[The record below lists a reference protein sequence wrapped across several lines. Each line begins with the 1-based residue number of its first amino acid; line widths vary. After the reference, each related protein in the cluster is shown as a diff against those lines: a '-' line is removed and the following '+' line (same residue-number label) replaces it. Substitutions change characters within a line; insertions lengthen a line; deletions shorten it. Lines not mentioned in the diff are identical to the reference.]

1 MAPLSDLPISILF
14 ELILPQFTD
23 EELENSCWITP
34 SFRTAN
40 PDKLFLRGSYFG
52 LCTLELLLTEL
63 IRTFS
68 RRGFAGTAAA
78 GAMVVG
84 TPINASAQAGKV
96 VSGLEILLG
105 QKRALLAGKRVGL
118 ITNPTGVTVK
128 LESAI
133 DLMARARDFKLA
145 ALFGPEHGVRG
156 DAQAGAAVADNV
168 DARTGL
174 PAYSLYGTTRKP
186 TPAMLAGLDVLVFD
200 IQDIGARFY
209 TYPWTLAL
217 VKHAAREAGI
227 GVIVADRPNPIGGI
241 RVEGPVLDPAL
252 ASFVGAYPIP
262 IRHGMTLGEL
272 ALMMNADFGIGCDL
286 NVVKCANWRRPD
298 DATQIG
304 LPWVPPSPN
313 MPTIDTAFVYPG
325 TCLIEG
331 TNLSEGRGTARP
343 FELIGAPFIDAHGLA
358 DRLNQRNLPGARFRP
373 AWFTPSFSKFQG
385 QLCAGVQV
393 HITDRATL
401 SPVDAGIAILLDVAG
416 HHGKEFSFLPG
427 NPPFFDKLAGVS
439 WLREAIAAG
448 ESLDAIKMRWQP
460 ELAAFKLKRARR
472 LLY

>member
-1 MAPLSDLPISILF
+1 M
-14 ELILPQFTD
+14 Q
-23 EELENSCWITP
+23 
-34 SFRTAN
+34 
-40 PDKLFLRGSYFG
+40 
-52 LCTLELLLTEL
+52 L

-68 RRGFAGTAAA
+68 RRSFVGLATASVFATGTT
-78 GAMVVG
+78 V
-84 TPINASAQAGKV
+84 TAQARAGRV
-96 VSGLEILLG
+96 VPGLDVLLG
-105 QKRALLAGKRVGL
+105 PKRGLLAGKRVGL

-133 DLMARARDFKLA
+133 DRMAQARDFKLA

-156 DAQAGAAVADNV
+156 DAQAGAAVADRM

-217 VKHAAREAGI
+217 VMQAAREAGM

-272 ALMMNADFGIGCDL
+272 ALMMNTDFGIGCDL
-286 NVVKCANWRRPD
+286 TVVTCTNWRRPD
-298 DATQIG
+298 DATQTG

-313 MPTIDTAFVYPG
+313 MPTIDTAFIYPG

-331 TNLSEGRGTARP
+331 TNLSEGRGTTKP

-358 DRLNQRNLPGARFRP
+358 DRVNQRNLPGAHFRP

-385 QLCAGVQV
+385 QLCAGVQL
-393 HITDRATL
+393 HITDRAAFA
-401 SPVDAGIAILLDVAG
+401 PVDAGIAILLEVAR
-416 HHGKEFSFLPG
+416 HHGKDFSFLPG
-427 NPPFFDKLAGVS
+427 NPPFFDKLAGAS
-439 WLREAIAAG
+439 WLREAITAG
-448 ESLDAIKMRWQP
+448 ESLEAIKTRWQP

>member
-1 MAPLSDLPISILF
+1 M
-14 ELILPQFTD
+14 Q
-23 EELENSCWITP
+23 
-34 SFRTAN
+34 
-40 PDKLFLRGSYFG
+40 
-52 LCTLELLLTEL
+52 L

-68 RRGFAGTAAA
+68 RRSFVGLATASVFATGTT
-78 GAMVVG
+78 V
-84 TPINASAQAGKV
+84 TAQARAGRV
-96 VSGLEILLG
+96 VPGLDVLLG
-105 QKRALLAGKRVGL
+105 PKRGLLAGKRVGL

-133 DLMARARDFKLA
+133 DRMAQARDFKLA

-156 DAQAGAAVADNV
+156 DAQAGAAVADRM

-217 VKHAAREAGI
+217 VMQAAREAGM

-272 ALMMNADFGIGCDL
+272 ALMMNTDFGIGCDL
-286 NVVKCANWRRPD
+286 TVVTCTNWRRPD
-298 DATQIG
+298 DATQTG

-313 MPTIDTAFVYPG
+313 MPTIDTAFIYPG

-331 TNLSEGRGTARP
+331 TNLSEGRGTTKP

-358 DRLNQRNLPGARFRP
+358 DRLNQRNLPGAHFRP

-393 HITDRATL
+393 HITDRAAFA
-401 SPVDAGIAILLDVAG
+401 PVDAGIAILLEVAR
-416 HHGKEFSFLPG
+416 HYGKDFSFLPG
-427 NPPFFDKLAGVS
+427 NPPFFDKLAGAS
-439 WLREAIAAG
+439 WLREAITAG
-448 ESLDAIKMRWQP
+448 ESLDAIKTRWQP
-460 ELAAFKLKRARR
+460 ELAAFKLIRARR

>member
-1 MAPLSDLPISILF
+1 M
-14 ELILPQFTD
+14 Q
-23 EELENSCWITP
+23 
-34 SFRTAN
+34 
-40 PDKLFLRGSYFG
+40 
-52 LCTLELLLTEL
+52 L

-68 RRGFAGTAAA
+68 RRSFVGLATASVFATGTT
-78 GAMVVG
+78 V
-84 TPINASAQAGKV
+84 TAQARAGRV
-96 VSGLEILLG
+96 APGLDVLLG
-105 QKRALLAGKRVGL
+105 PKRGLLAGKRVGL

-133 DLMARARDFKLA
+133 DRMAQARDFKLA

-156 DAQAGAAVADNV
+156 DAQAGAAVADRM

-217 VKHAAREAGI
+217 VMQAAREAGM

-272 ALMMNADFGIGCDL
+272 ALMMNTDFGIGCDL
-286 NVVKCANWRRPD
+286 TVVTCTNWRRPD
-298 DATQIG
+298 DATQTG

-313 MPTIDTAFVYPG
+313 MPTIDTAFIYPG

-331 TNLSEGRGTARP
+331 TNLSEGRGTTKP

-358 DRLNQRNLPGARFRP
+358 DRVNQRNLPGAHFRP

-385 QLCAGVQV
+385 QLCAGVQL
-393 HITDRATL
+393 HITDRAAFA
-401 SPVDAGIAILLDVAG
+401 PVDAGIAILLEVAR
-416 HHGKEFSFLPG
+416 HHGKDFSFLPG
-427 NPPFFDKLAGVS
+427 NPPFFDKLAGAS
-439 WLREAIAAG
+439 WLREAITAG
-448 ESLDAIKMRWQP
+448 ESLEAIKTRWQP

>member
-1 MAPLSDLPISILF
+1 MQ
-14 ELILPQFTD
+14 LI
-23 EELENSCWITP
+23 
-34 SFRTAN
+34 
-40 PDKLFLRGSYFG
+40 K
-52 LCTLELLLTEL
+52 
-63 IRTFS
+63 TFS
-68 RRGFAGTAAA
+68 RRSF
-78 GAMVVG
+78 VG
-84 TPINASAQAGKV
+84 LATASAFATGTTVTAQARAGRV
-96 VSGLEILLG
+96 VPGLDVLLG
-105 QKRALLAGKRVGL
+105 PKRGLLAGKRVGL

-133 DLMARARDFKLA
+133 DRMAQARDFKLA

-156 DAQAGAAVADNV
+156 DAQAGAAVADRM

-217 VKHAAREAGI
+217 VMQAAREAGM

-272 ALMMNADFGIGCDL
+272 ALMMNTDFGIGCDL
-286 NVVKCANWRRPD
+286 TVVTCTNWRRPD
-298 DATQIG
+298 DATQTG

-313 MPTIDTAFVYPG
+313 MPTIDTAFIYPG

-331 TNLSEGRGTARP
+331 TNLSEGRGTTKP

-358 DRLNQRNLPGARFRP
+358 DRLNQRNLPGAHFRP

-393 HITDRATL
+393 HITDRAAFA
-401 SPVDAGIAILLDVAG
+401 PVDAGIAILLEVAR
-416 HHGKEFSFLPG
+416 HHGKDFSFLPG

-439 WLREAIAAG
+439 WLREAITAG
-448 ESLDAIKMRWQP
+448 ESLEAIKTRWQP
-460 ELAAFKLKRARR
+460 ELAAFKPKRARR

>member
-1 MAPLSDLPISILF
+1 M
-14 ELILPQFTD
+14 Q
-23 EELENSCWITP
+23 
-34 SFRTAN
+34 
-40 PDKLFLRGSYFG
+40 
-52 LCTLELLLTEL
+52 L

-68 RRGFAGTAAA
+68 RRSF
-78 GAMVVG
+78 VG
-84 TPINASAQAGKV
+84 LATASAFATGTTVTAQARAGRV
-96 VSGLEILLG
+96 VPGLDVLLG
-105 QKRALLAGKRVGL
+105 PKRGLLAGKRVGL

-133 DLMARARDFKLA
+133 DRMAQARDFKLA

-156 DAQAGAAVADNV
+156 DAQAGAAVADRM

-217 VKHAAREAGI
+217 VMQAAREAGM

-272 ALMMNADFGIGCDL
+272 ALMMNTDFGIGCDL
-286 NVVKCANWRRPD
+286 TVVTCTNWRRPD
-298 DATQIG
+298 DATQTG

-313 MPTIDTAFVYPG
+313 MPTIDTAFIYPG

-331 TNLSEGRGTARP
+331 TNLSEGRGTTKP

-358 DRLNQRNLPGARFRP
+358 DRLNQRNLPGAHFRP

-385 QLCAGVQV
+385 QLCAGVQL
-393 HITDRATL
+393 HITDRA
-401 SPVDAGIAILLDVAG
+401 SFAPVDAGIAILLEVAR
-416 HHGKEFSFLPG
+416 HHGKDFSFLPG

-439 WLREAIAAG
+439 WLREAITAG
-448 ESLDAIKMRWQP
+448 ESLEAIKTRWQP

>member
-1 MAPLSDLPISILF
+1 M
-14 ELILPQFTD
+14 E
-23 EELENSCWITP
+23 
-34 SFRTAN
+34 R
-40 PDKLFLRGSYFG
+40 
-52 LCTLELLLTEL
+52 
-63 IRTFS
+63 IRAFS
-68 RRGFAGTAAA
+68 RRSLLGVATASTLAT
-78 GAMVVG
+78 G
-84 TPINASAQAGKV
+84 TPVGAQARAGRV
-96 VSGLEILLG
+96 LPGLDVLLG
-105 QKRALLAGKRVGL
+105 PKRALLTGKRVGL

-156 DAQAGAAVADNV
+156 DAQAGAAVADRV

-174 PAYSLYGTTRKP
+174 SAYSLYGTTRKP
-186 TPAMLAGLDVLVFD
+186 TSAMLAGLDVLVFD

-217 VKHAAREAGI
+217 VMQAAREAGI

-241 RVEGPVLDPAL
+241 RVEGPVLYPAL

-272 ALMMNADFGIGCDL
+272 ALMMNTDFGIGCDL
-286 NVVKCANWRRPD
+286 NVVKCTNWRRTD
-298 DATQIG
+298 DGTKTG

-313 MPTIDTAFVYPG
+313 MPTIDTAFLYPG

-331 TNLSEGRGTARP
+331 TNLSEGRGTTRP
-343 FELIGAPFIDAHGLA
+343 FELIGAPFIDAPALA
-358 DRLNQRNLPGARFRP
+358 DRLNKRNLPGANFRP

-393 HITDRATL
+393 HIADRAAL
-401 SPVDAGIAILLDVAG
+401 APVDAGIAILLDVAC
-416 HHGKEFSFLPG
+416 HHGKDFSFLPG
-427 NPPFFDKLAGVS
+427 DPPFFDKLAGVS
-439 WLREAIAAG
+439 WLREAILAG
-448 ESLDAIKMRWQP
+448 ESVDAIKSRWQP

>member
-1 MAPLSDLPISILF
+1 M
-14 ELILPQFTD
+14 Q
-23 EELENSCWITP
+23 
-34 SFRTAN
+34 
-40 PDKLFLRGSYFG
+40 
-52 LCTLELLLTEL
+52 L

-68 RRGFAGTAAA
+68 RRSFVGLATASVFATGTT
-78 GAMVVG
+78 V
-84 TPINASAQAGKV
+84 TAQARAGRV
-96 VSGLEILLG
+96 VPGLDVLLG
-105 QKRALLAGKRVGL
+105 PKRGLLAGKRVGL

-133 DLMARARDFKLA
+133 DRMAQARDFKLA

-156 DAQAGAAVADNV
+156 DAQAGAAVADRM

-217 VKHAAREAGI
+217 VMQAAREAGM

-272 ALMMNADFGIGCDL
+272 ALMMNTDFGIGCDL
-286 NVVKCANWRRPD
+286 TVVTCTNWRRPD
-298 DATQIG
+298 DATQTG

-313 MPTIDTAFVYPG
+313 MPTIDTAFIYPG

-331 TNLSEGRGTARP
+331 TNLSEGRGTTKP

-358 DRLNQRNLPGARFRP
+358 DRLNQRNLPGAHFRP

-393 HITDRATL
+393 HITDRAAFA
-401 SPVDAGIAILLDVAG
+401 PVDAGIAILLEVAR
-416 HHGKEFSFLPG
+416 HYGKDFSFLPG
-427 NPPFFDKLAGVS
+427 NPPFFDKLAGAS
-439 WLREAIAAG
+439 WLREAITAG
-448 ESLDAIKMRWQP
+448 ESLDAIKTRWQP
-460 ELAAFKLKRARR
+460 ELAAFKLKRARS

>member
-1 MAPLSDLPISILF
+1 MQ
-14 ELILPQFTD
+14 LI
-23 EELENSCWITP
+23 
-34 SFRTAN
+34 
-40 PDKLFLRGSYFG
+40 K
-52 LCTLELLLTEL
+52 
-63 IRTFS
+63 TFS
-68 RRGFAGTAAA
+68 RRSF
-78 GAMVVG
+78 VG
-84 TPINASAQAGKV
+84 LATASAFATGTTVTAQARAGRV
-96 VSGLEILLG
+96 VPGLDVLLG
-105 QKRALLAGKRVGL
+105 PKRELLAGKRVGL

-133 DLMARARDFKLA
+133 DRMARARDFKLA

-156 DAQAGAAVADNV
+156 DAQAGAAVADRM

-217 VKHAAREAGI
+217 VMQAAREAGI
-227 GVIVADRPNPIGGI
+227 DVIVADRPNPIGGI
-241 RVEGPVLDPAL
+241 RIEGPVLDPAL

-272 ALMMNADFGIGCDL
+272 ALMMNTDFGIGCDL
-286 NVVKCANWRRPD
+286 TVVTCTNWRRPD
-298 DATQIG
+298 DATQTG

-313 MPTIDTAFVYPG
+313 MPTIDTAFIYPG

-331 TNLSEGRGTARP
+331 TNLSEGRGTTKP

-358 DRLNQRNLPGARFRP
+358 DRLNQRNLPGAHFRP

-393 HITDRATL
+393 HIKDRTAFA
-401 SPVDAGIAILLDVAG
+401 PVDAGIAILLEVAR
-416 HHGKEFSFLPG
+416 HHGKDFSFLPG

-439 WLREAIAAG
+439 WLREAITAG
-448 ESLDAIKMRWQP
+448 ESLDAIKTRWQP
-460 ELAAFKLKRARR
+460 ELAAFKLKRARS

>member
-1 MAPLSDLPISILF
+1 M
-14 ELILPQFTD
+14 E
-23 EELENSCWITP
+23 
-34 SFRTAN
+34 R
-40 PDKLFLRGSYFG
+40 
-52 LCTLELLLTEL
+52 
-63 IRTFS
+63 IRAFS
-68 RRGFAGTAAA
+68 RRSLLGVATASTLAT
-78 GAMVVG
+78 G
-84 TPINASAQAGKV
+84 TPVGAQARAGRV
-96 VSGLEILLG
+96 LPGLDVLLG
-105 QKRALLAGKRVGL
+105 PKRALLTGRRVGL

-156 DAQAGAAVADNV
+156 DAQAGAAVADRV

-174 PAYSLYGTTRKP
+174 SAYSLYGTTRKP
-186 TPAMLAGLDVLVFD
+186 TSAMLAGLDVLVFD

-217 VKHAAREAGI
+217 VMQAAREAGI

-241 RVEGPVLDPAL
+241 RVEGPVLYPAL

-272 ALMMNADFGIGCDL
+272 ALMMNTDFGIGCDL
-286 NVVKCANWRRPD
+286 NVVKCTNWRRTD
-298 DATQIG
+298 DGTKTG

-313 MPTIDTAFVYPG
+313 MPTIDTAFLYPG

-331 TNLSEGRGTARP
+331 TNLSEGRGTTRP
-343 FELIGAPFIDAHGLA
+343 FELIGAPFIDAPALA
-358 DRLNQRNLPGARFRP
+358 DRLNKRNLPGANFRP

-393 HITDRATL
+393 HIADRAAL
-401 SPVDAGIAILLDVAG
+401 APVDAGIAILLDVAR
-416 HHGKEFSFLPG
+416 HHGKDFSFLPG
-427 NPPFFDKLAGVS
+427 DPPFFDKLAGVS
-439 WLREAIAAG
+439 WLREAILAG
-448 ESLDAIKMRWQP
+448 ESVDAIKSRWQP

>member
-1 MAPLSDLPISILF
+1 V
-14 ELILPQFTD
+14 Q
-23 EELENSCWITP
+23 
-34 SFRTAN
+34 
-40 PDKLFLRGSYFG
+40 
-52 LCTLELLLTEL
+52 L

-68 RRGFAGTAAA
+68 RRSF
-78 GAMVVG
+78 VG
-84 TPINASAQAGKV
+84 LATASAFATGASVTAQARAGRV
-96 VSGLEILLG
+96 VPGLDVLLG
-105 QKRALLAGKRVGL
+105 PKRGLLAGKRVGL

-133 DLMARARDFKLA
+133 DRMAQARDFKLA

-156 DAQAGAAVADNV
+156 DAQAGAAVADRM

-217 VKHAAREAGI
+217 VMQAAREAGM

-262 IRHGMTLGEL
+262 IRHGMTVGEL
-272 ALMMNADFGIGCDL
+272 ALMMNTDFGIGCDL
-286 NVVKCANWRRPD
+286 TVVTCTNWRRPD
-298 DATQIG
+298 DATQTG

-313 MPTIDTAFVYPG
+313 MPTIDTAFIYPG

-331 TNLSEGRGTARP
+331 TNLSEGRGTTKP
-343 FELIGAPFIDAHGLA
+343 FELIGAPFIDAPGLA
-358 DRLNQRNLPGARFRP
+358 DRLNQRNLPGAHFRP

-393 HITDRATL
+393 HIKDRAAFA
-401 SPVDAGIAILLDVAG
+401 PVDAGIAILLEVAR
-416 HHGKEFSFLPG
+416 HHGKDFSFLPG

-439 WLREAIAAG
+439 WLREAITAG
-448 ESLDAIKMRWQP
+448 ESLDAIKTRWQP

>member
-1 MAPLSDLPISILF
+1 V
-14 ELILPQFTD
+14 QF
-23 EELENSCWITP
+23 I
-34 SFRTAN
+34 
-40 PDKLFLRGSYFG
+40 G
-52 LCTLELLLTEL
+52 
-63 IRTFS
+63 TFS
-68 RRGFAGTAAA
+68 RRSFVGLATASVFAT
-78 GAMVVG
+78 GASV
-84 TPINASAQAGKV
+84 TAQARAGRV
-96 VSGLEILLG
+96 VPGLDVLLG
-105 QKRALLAGKRVGL
+105 PKRALLAGKRVGL

-133 DLMARARDFKLA
+133 NRMAQARDFKLA

-156 DAQAGAAVADNV
+156 DAQAGAAVADRI

-217 VKHAAREAGI
+217 MMQAAREAGK

-272 ALMMNADFGIGCDL
+272 ALMVNTDFGIGCDL
-286 NVVKCANWRRPD
+286 TVVTCTNWRRPD
-298 DATQIG
+298 DATQTC

-313 MPTIDTAFVYPG
+313 MPTIDTAFIYPG

-331 TNLSEGRGTARP
+331 TNLSEGRGTTKP

-358 DRLNQRNLPGARFRP
+358 DRLNQRNLPGAHFRP
-373 AWFTPSFSKFQG
+373 AWFTPSFSKSQG
-385 QLCAGVQV
+385 QLCAGVQL
-393 HITDRATL
+393 HITDRAAFA
-401 SPVDAGIAILLDVAG
+401 PVDAGIAILLDVAR
-416 HHGKEFSFLPG
+416 HHNKDFSFLPG
-427 NPPFFDKLAGVS
+427 DPPFFDKLAGVS
-439 WLREAIAAG
+439 WLREAILAG
-448 ESLDAIKMRWQP
+448 ESLDAIKTRWQP
-460 ELAAFKLKRARR
+460 ELTAFKLKRARR

>member
-1 MAPLSDLPISILF
+1 MEPI
-14 ELILPQFTD
+14 
-23 EELENSCWITP
+23 
-34 SFRTAN
+34 RA
-40 PDKLFLRGSYFG
+40 
-52 LCTLELLLTEL
+52 
-63 IRTFS
+63 FS
-68 RRGFAGTAAA
+68 RRSLLGVAAA
-78 GAMVVG
+78 GTIVTGTTAVG
-84 TPINASAQAGKV
+84 RARQSGRVQ
-96 VSGLEILLG
+96 SGLEGLLG
-105 QKRALLAGKRVGL
+105 PKRALLAGKRVGL

-156 DAQAGAAVADNV
+156 DAQAGAPVSDQV

-186 TPAMLAGLDVLVFD
+186 TLAMLAGLDVLVFD
-200 IQDIGARFY
+200 IQDSGARFY

-217 VKHAAREAGI
+217 VMQAAREAGI

-286 NVVKCANWRRPD
+286 KVVKCANWRRTD
-298 DATQIG
+298 DATQTG

-313 MPTIDTAFVYPG
+313 MPTIDTACVYPG

-331 TNLSEGRGTARP
+331 TNLSEGRGTAKP
-343 FELIGAPFIDAHGLA
+343 FELIGAPFIDAPALA
-358 DRLNQRNLPGARFRP
+358 DRLNQRNLPGAHFRP

-401 SPVDAGIAILLDVAG
+401 SPVDAGIAILLDVAR

-439 WLREAIAAG
+439 WLREAITAG
-448 ESLDAIKMRWQP
+448 ESLDAIKTRWQP

>member
-1 MAPLSDLPISILF
+1 M
-14 ELILPQFTD
+14 E
-23 EELENSCWITP
+23 
-34 SFRTAN
+34 R
-40 PDKLFLRGSYFG
+40 
-52 LCTLELLLTEL
+52 
-63 IRTFS
+63 IRAFS
-68 RRGFAGTAAA
+68 RRSLLGVATASTLAT
-78 GAMVVG
+78 G
-84 TPINASAQAGKV
+84 TPVGAQARAGRV
-96 VSGLEILLG
+96 LPGLDVLLG
-105 QKRALLAGKRVGL
+105 PKRALLTGRRVGL

-156 DAQAGAAVADNV
+156 DAQAGAAVADRV

-174 PAYSLYGTTRKP
+174 SAYSLYGTTRKP
-186 TPAMLAGLDVLVFD
+186 TPAMLTGLDVLVFD

-217 VKHAAREAGI
+217 VMQAAREAGI

-241 RVEGPVLDPAL
+241 RVEGPVLYPAL

-272 ALMMNADFGIGCDL
+272 ALMMNTDFGIACDL
-286 NVVKCANWRRPD
+286 NVVKCTNWRRTD
-298 DATQIG
+298 DGTKTG

-313 MPTIDTAFVYPG
+313 MPTIDTAFLYPG

-331 TNLSEGRGTARP
+331 TNLSEGRGTTRP
-343 FELIGAPFIDAHGLA
+343 FELIGAPFIDAPALA
-358 DRLNQRNLPGARFRP
+358 DRLNKRNLPGANFRP

-393 HITDRATL
+393 HIADRAAL
-401 SPVDAGIAILLDVAG
+401 APVDAGIAILLDVAR
-416 HHGKEFSFLPG
+416 HHGKDFSFLPG
-427 NPPFFDKLAGVS
+427 DPPFFDKLAGVS
-439 WLREAIAAG
+439 WLREAILAG
-448 ESLDAIKMRWQP
+448 ESVDAIKSRWQP

>member
-1 MAPLSDLPISILF
+1 V
-14 ELILPQFTD
+14 Q
-23 EELENSCWITP
+23 
-34 SFRTAN
+34 
-40 PDKLFLRGSYFG
+40 
-52 LCTLELLLTEL
+52 L

-68 RRGFAGTAAA
+68 RRSFAGLATASVFAT
-78 GAMVVG
+78 G
-84 TPINASAQAGKV
+84 TTVTAQARAGRV
-96 VSGLEILLG
+96 VPGLDVLLG
-105 QKRALLAGKRVGL
+105 PKRGLLAGKRVGL

-133 DLMARARDFKLA
+133 DRMAQARDFKLA

-156 DAQAGAAVADNV
+156 DAQAGAAVADRM

-186 TPAMLAGLDVLVFD
+186 TPTMLAGLDVLVFD

-217 VKHAAREAGI
+217 VMQAAREAGM

-272 ALMMNADFGIGCDL
+272 ALMMNTDFGIGCDL
-286 NVVKCANWRRPD
+286 TVVTCTNWRRPD
-298 DATQIG
+298 DATQTG
-304 LPWVPPSPN
+304 LPWLPPSPN
-313 MPTIDTAFVYPG
+313 MPTIDTAFIYPG

-331 TNLSEGRGTARP
+331 TNLSEGRGTTKP

-358 DRLNQRNLPGARFRP
+358 DRLNQRNLPGAHFRP

-393 HITDRATL
+393 HITDRAAFA
-401 SPVDAGIAILLDVAG
+401 PVDAGIAILLEVAR
-416 HHGKEFSFLPG
+416 HHGKDFSFLPG

-439 WLREAIAAG
+439 WLREAITAG
-448 ESLDAIKMRWQP
+448 ESLDAIKTRWQP
-460 ELAAFKLKRARR
+460 ELAAFKLKRARS

>member
-1 MAPLSDLPISILF
+1 M
-14 ELILPQFTD
+14 Q
-23 EELENSCWITP
+23 
-34 SFRTAN
+34 
-40 PDKLFLRGSYFG
+40 
-52 LCTLELLLTEL
+52 L

-68 RRGFAGTAAA
+68 RRSF
-78 GAMVVG
+78 VG
-84 TPINASAQAGKV
+84 LATASAFATGTTVTAQARAGRV
-96 VSGLEILLG
+96 VPGLDVLLG
-105 QKRALLAGKRVGL
+105 PKRGLLAGKRVGL

-133 DLMARARDFKLA
+133 DRMAQARDFKLA

-156 DAQAGAAVADNV
+156 DAQAGAAVADRM

-217 VKHAAREAGI
+217 VMQAAREAGM

-272 ALMMNADFGIGCDL
+272 ALMMNTDFGIGCDL
-286 NVVKCANWRRPD
+286 TVVTCTNWRRPD
-298 DATQIG
+298 DATQTG

-313 MPTIDTAFVYPG
+313 MPTIDTAFIYPG

-331 TNLSEGRGTARP
+331 TNLSEGRGTTKP

-358 DRLNQRNLPGARFRP
+358 DRLNQRNLPGAHFRP

-385 QLCAGVQV
+385 QLCAGVQL
-393 HITDRATL
+393 HITDRAAFA
-401 SPVDAGIAILLDVAG
+401 PVDAGIAILLEVAR
-416 HHGKEFSFLPG
+416 HHGKDFSFLPG

-439 WLREAIAAG
+439 WLREAITAG
-448 ESLDAIKMRWQP
+448 ESLEAIKTRWQP

>member
-1 MAPLSDLPISILF
+1 M
-14 ELILPQFTD
+14 Q
-23 EELENSCWITP
+23 
-34 SFRTAN
+34 
-40 PDKLFLRGSYFG
+40 
-52 LCTLELLLTEL
+52 L

-68 RRGFAGTAAA
+68 RRSFVGLATASVFATGTT
-78 GAMVVG
+78 V
-84 TPINASAQAGKV
+84 TAQARAGRV
-96 VSGLEILLG
+96 VPGLDVLLG
-105 QKRALLAGKRVGL
+105 PKRGLLAGKRVGL

-133 DLMARARDFKLA
+133 DRMAQARDFKLA

-156 DAQAGAAVADNV
+156 DAQAGAAVADRM

-217 VKHAAREAGI
+217 VMQAAREAGM

-272 ALMMNADFGIGCDL
+272 ALMMNTDFGIGCDL
-286 NVVKCANWRRPD
+286 TVVTCTNWRRPD
-298 DATQIG
+298 DATQTG

-313 MPTIDTAFVYPG
+313 MPTIDTAFIYPG

-331 TNLSEGRGTARP
+331 TNLSEGRGTTKP

-358 DRLNQRNLPGARFRP
+358 DRLNQRNLPGAHFRP

-393 HITDRATL
+393 HITDRAAFA
-401 SPVDAGIAILLDVAG
+401 PVDAGIAILLEVAR
-416 HHGKEFSFLPG
+416 HYGKDFSFLPG
-427 NPPFFDKLAGVS
+427 NPPFFDKLAGAS
-439 WLREAIAAG
+439 WLREAITAG
-448 ESLDAIKMRWQP
+448 ESLDAIKTRWQP

>member
-1 MAPLSDLPISILF
+1 M
-14 ELILPQFTD
+14 T
-23 EELENSCWITP
+23 
-34 SFRTAN
+34 
-40 PDKLFLRGSYFG
+40 Y
-52 LCTLELLLTEL
+52 L

-68 RRGFAGTAAA
+68 RRGFVGAAA
-78 GAMVVG
+78 ASAMVLG
-84 TPINASAQAGKV
+84 TPIKASARAGKA
-96 VSGLEILLG
+96 VSGLEILMG

-118 ITNPTGVTVK
+118 ITNPTGVTLK

-174 PAYSLYGTTRKP
+174 PAFSLYGTTRKP

-217 VKHAAREAGI
+217 VMQAAREAGI

-241 RVEGPVLDPAL
+241 RVEGPVLDSAL

-272 ALMMNADFGIGCDL
+272 ALMMNTDFSIGCNL
-286 NVVKCANWRRPD
+286 NVVRCTNWRRTD
-298 DATQIG
+298 NASQTG

-313 MPTIDTAFVYPG
+313 MPTIDTAFIYPG

-331 TNLSEGRGTARP
+331 TNLSEGRGTAKP
-343 FELIGAPFIDAHGLA
+343 FELIGAPFIDAQALA
-358 DRLNQRNLPGARFRP
+358 DKLNQRNLPGARFRP

-393 HITDRATL
+393 HITDRTSFA
-401 SPVDAGIAILLDVAG
+401 PVDAGIAILLEVVR
-416 HHGKEFSFLPG
+416 HHGKDFSFLPG
-427 NPPFFDKLAGVS
+427 KPPFFDKLAGVS
-439 WLREAIAAG
+439 WLREAILAG
-448 ESLDAIKMRWQP
+448 ESLDAIKTRWQP
-460 ELAAFKLKRARR
+460 ELAAFTLKRARR

>member
-1 MAPLSDLPISILF
+1 M
-14 ELILPQFTD
+14 E
-23 EELENSCWITP
+23 
-34 SFRTAN
+34 R
-40 PDKLFLRGSYFG
+40 
-52 LCTLELLLTEL
+52 
-63 IRTFS
+63 IRAFS
-68 RRGFAGTAAA
+68 RRSLLGVATASTLAT
-78 GAMVVG
+78 G
-84 TPINASAQAGKV
+84 TPVGAQARAGRV
-96 VSGLEILLG
+96 LPGLDVLLG
-105 QKRALLAGKRVGL
+105 PKRALLTGKRVGL

-156 DAQAGAAVADNV
+156 DAQAGAAVADRV

-174 PAYSLYGTTRKP
+174 SAYSLYGTTRKP
-186 TPAMLAGLDVLVFD
+186 TPAMLTGLDVLVFD

-217 VKHAAREAGI
+217 VMQAAREAGI

-241 RVEGPVLDPAL
+241 KVEGPVLDPAL
-252 ASFVGAYPIP
+252 ASFVGAYTIP

-272 ALMMNADFGIGCDL
+272 ALMMNTDFGIGCDL
-286 NVVKCANWRRPD
+286 NVVKCTNWRRTD
-298 DATQIG
+298 DSTQSG

-313 MPTIDTAFVYPG
+313 MPTIDTAFIYPG

-331 TNLSEGRGTARP
+331 TNLSEGRGTTKP
-343 FELIGAPFIDAHGLA
+343 FELIGAPFIDAPALA
-358 DRLNQRNLPGARFRP
+358 DRLNKRNLPGANFRP

-393 HITDRATL
+393 HIADRAAL
-401 SPVDAGIAILLDVAG
+401 APVDAGIAILLDVAR
-416 HHGKEFSFLPG
+416 HHGKDFSFLPG
-427 NPPFFDKLAGVS
+427 DPPFFDKLAGVS
-439 WLREAIAAG
+439 WLREAVLAG
-448 ESLDAIKMRWQP
+448 ESLDAIKSRWQP

>member
-1 MAPLSDLPISILF
+1 MQ
-14 ELILPQFTD
+14 LI
-23 EELENSCWITP
+23 
-34 SFRTAN
+34 
-40 PDKLFLRGSYFG
+40 K
-52 LCTLELLLTEL
+52 
-63 IRTFS
+63 TFS
-68 RRGFAGTAAA
+68 RRSF
-78 GAMVVG
+78 VG
-84 TPINASAQAGKV
+84 LATASAFATGTTVTAQARAGRV
-96 VSGLEILLG
+96 VPGLDVLLG
-105 QKRALLAGKRVGL
+105 PKRGLLAGKRVGL

-128 LESAI
+128 LVSAI
-133 DLMARARDFKLA
+133 DRMAQARDFKLA

-156 DAQAGAAVADNV
+156 DAQAGAAVADRM

-217 VKHAAREAGI
+217 VMQAAREAGM

-272 ALMMNADFGIGCDL
+272 ALMMNTDFGIGCDL
-286 NVVKCANWRRPD
+286 TVVTCTNWRRPD
-298 DATQIG
+298 DATQTG

-313 MPTIDTAFVYPG
+313 MPTIDTAFIYPG

-331 TNLSEGRGTARP
+331 TNLSEGRGTTKP

-358 DRLNQRNLPGARFRP
+358 DRLNQRNLPGAHFRP

-393 HITDRATL
+393 HITDRAAFA
-401 SPVDAGIAILLDVAG
+401 PVDAGIAILLEVAR
-416 HHGKEFSFLPG
+416 HHGKDFSFLPG
-427 NPPFFDKLAGVS
+427 NPPFFDKLAGAS
-439 WLREAIAAG
+439 WLREAITAG
-448 ESLDAIKMRWQP
+448 ESLDAIKTRWQP

>member
-1 MAPLSDLPISILF
+1 M
-14 ELILPQFTD
+14 Q
-23 EELENSCWITP
+23 
-34 SFRTAN
+34 
-40 PDKLFLRGSYFG
+40 
-52 LCTLELLLTEL
+52 L

-68 RRGFAGTAAA
+68 RRSFVGLATASVFATGTT
-78 GAMVVG
+78 V
-84 TPINASAQAGKV
+84 TAQARAGRV
-96 VSGLEILLG
+96 VPGLDVLLG
-105 QKRALLAGKRVGL
+105 PKRGLLAGKRVGL

-133 DLMARARDFKLA
+133 DRMAQARDFKLA

-156 DAQAGAAVADNV
+156 DAQAGAAVADRM

-217 VKHAAREAGI
+217 VMQAAREAGM

-272 ALMMNADFGIGCDL
+272 ALMMNTDFGIGCDL
-286 NVVKCANWRRPD
+286 TVVTCTNWRRPD
-298 DATQIG
+298 DATQTG

-313 MPTIDTAFVYPG
+313 MPTIDTAFIYPG

-331 TNLSEGRGTARP
+331 TNLSEGRGTTKP

-358 DRLNQRNLPGARFRP
+358 DRLNQRNLPGAHFRP
-373 AWFTPSFSKFQG
+373 AWFAPSFSKFQG
-385 QLCAGVQV
+385 QLCAGVQL
-393 HITDRATL
+393 HITDRA
-401 SPVDAGIAILLDVAG
+401 SFAPVDAGIAILLEVAR
-416 HHGKEFSFLPG
+416 HHGKDFSFLPG

-439 WLREAIAAG
+439 WLREAITAG
-448 ESLDAIKMRWQP
+448 ESLEAIKTRWQP

>member
-1 MAPLSDLPISILF
+1 MQ
-14 ELILPQFTD
+14 LI
-23 EELENSCWITP
+23 
-34 SFRTAN
+34 
-40 PDKLFLRGSYFG
+40 K
-52 LCTLELLLTEL
+52 
-63 IRTFS
+63 TFS
-68 RRGFAGTAAA
+68 RRSFGGLATASVFATGTT
-78 GAMVVG
+78 V
-84 TPINASAQAGKV
+84 TAQARAGRV
-96 VSGLEILLG
+96 VPGLDVLLG
-105 QKRALLAGKRVGL
+105 PKRGLLAGKRVGL

-133 DLMARARDFKLA
+133 DRMAQARDFKLA

-156 DAQAGAAVADNV
+156 DAQAGAAVADRM

-200 IQDIGARFY
+200 IQDIGVRFY

-217 VKHAAREAGI
+217 VMQAAREAGM

-272 ALMMNADFGIGCDL
+272 ALMMNTDFGIGCDL
-286 NVVKCANWRRPD
+286 TVVTCTNWRRPD
-298 DATQIG
+298 DATQTG

-313 MPTIDTAFVYPG
+313 MPTIDTAFIYPG

-331 TNLSEGRGTARP
+331 TNLSEGRGTTKP

-358 DRLNQRNLPGARFRP
+358 DRLNPRNLPGAHFRP

-393 HITDRATL
+393 HITDRAAFA
-401 SPVDAGIAILLDVAG
+401 PVDAGIAILLEVAR
-416 HHGKEFSFLPG
+416 HHGKDFSFLPG
-427 NPPFFDKLAGVS
+427 NPPFFDKLAGAS
-439 WLREAIAAG
+439 WLREAITAG
-448 ESLDAIKMRWQP
+448 ESLDAIKTRWQP

>member
-1 MAPLSDLPISILF
+1 MQ
-14 ELILPQFTD
+14 LI
-23 EELENSCWITP
+23 
-34 SFRTAN
+34 
-40 PDKLFLRGSYFG
+40 K
-52 LCTLELLLTEL
+52 
-63 IRTFS
+63 TFS
-68 RRGFAGTAAA
+68 RRSF
-78 GAMVVG
+78 VG
-84 TPINASAQAGKV
+84 LATASAFATGTTVTAQARAGRV
-96 VSGLEILLG
+96 VPGLDVLLG
-105 QKRALLAGKRVGL
+105 PKRGLLAGKRVGL

-133 DLMARARDFKLA
+133 DRMAQARDFKLA

-156 DAQAGAAVADNV
+156 DAQAGAAVADLV

-217 VKHAAREAGI
+217 VMQAAREAGM

-272 ALMMNADFGIGCDL
+272 ALMMNTDFGIGCDL
-286 NVVKCANWRRPD
+286 TVVTCTNWRRPD
-298 DATQIG
+298 DATQTG

-313 MPTIDTAFVYPG
+313 MPTIDTAFIYPG

-331 TNLSEGRGTARP
+331 TNLSEGRGTTKP

-358 DRLNQRNLPGARFRP
+358 DRLNQRNLPGAHFRP

-385 QLCAGVQV
+385 QLCAGVQL
-393 HITDRATL
+393 HITDRAAFA
-401 SPVDAGIAILLDVAG
+401 PVDAGIAILLEVAR
-416 HHGKEFSFLPG
+416 HHGKDFSFLPG

-439 WLREAIAAG
+439 WLREAITAG
-448 ESLDAIKMRWQP
+448 ESLDAIKTRWQP